1 MPGMYRWIK
10 QEFKVTM
17 FVADNEK
24 IRGLPDKKGQA
35 NFNDLVMTVFSESWW
50 N

>member
-1 MPGMYRWIK
+1 
-10 QEFKVTM
+10 M

-35 NFNDLVMTVFSESWW
+35 NFNDLVMTGSLNAGGINSLNATE
-50 N
+50 